1 MNSFASIAAVVNAA
15 ANRNA
20 SEGILNNNNN
30 NTHSQ
35 TNNKRF
41 VCTHSHAN
49 ETSSLNDADLIKKL
63 LISNDN
69 NNNAHHQIGTNLF
82 DLTVCWHK
90 VDMSDVCDNCGHPFY
105 EGKHLLFVL
114 ANKTFYAEK

>member
-30 NTHSQ
+30 THSQ
-35 TNNKRF
+35 TSNKRF

-49 ETSSLNDADLIKKL
+49 ETSSSNDAGLINNDLTKKL

-69 NNNAHHQIGTNLF
+69 NNTHHQIGTNLF

-105 EGKHLLFVL
+105 EG
-114 ANKTFYAEK
+114 